1 MSGFEA
7 DYFDG
12 LSARNHLVQLTISQG
27 HLHWSSNDV
36 VGSAPLDQLRWDPAV
51 GQTHAL
57 IHLSDGGLFRLH
69 DRSLGAHWA
78 QADGIGMERWARVL
92 ESRMLYALG
101 ALLVACALVF
111 SGLRWGVPV
120 AAKAVAAVVPDALVQ
135 IMGEQSLQVLEGVWL
150 APSKLPEQRQQ
161 ALAKQ
166 LQDLCARTDCPLYK
180 LLFRQGKRIGA
191 NAMALPGGSMVV
203 TDELILLAQHDEE
216 IMAVLAHELGH
227 VHAQHG
233 LRLALQSLGAG
244 VILVA
249 ITGDVGS
256 VSDVAAGLPAL
267 LLQTGYSRIMERE
280 ADDFAL
286 EWLQSVCVTPQ
297 RFSDILRHLDQ
308 QPGETGLMD
317 SHPGTAE
324 RMRRFSQAS
333 AC

>member
-1 MSGFEA
+1 VSGYKA

-12 LSARNHLVQLTISQG
+12 LSARNHGVQLTISHGQ
-27 HLHWSSNDV
+27 LHWSSEAM

-57 IHLSDGGLFRLH
+57 IHLSDGGFFRVY
-69 DRSLGAHWA
+69 DRSLGANWA
-78 QADGIGMERWARVL
+78 QAHGIGLERWARVL

-101 ALLVACALVF
+101 ALMVACALVY

-120 AAKAVAAVVPDALVQ
+120 AAKAVAAVVPPALVQ
-135 IMGEQSLQVLEGVWL
+135 IVGEQSLQVLEGLWL
-150 APSKLPEQRQQ
+150 APSKLPEHRQQ

-166 LQDLCARTDCPLYK
+166 LQDLCARTNCPTYQ

-191 NAMALPGGSMVV
+191 NAMALPGGTVVV

-233 LRLALQSLGAG
+233 LRLTLQSLGAG
-244 VILVA
+244 VILVV

-267 LLQTGYSRIMERE
+267 LLQTGYSRSMERE

-286 EWLQSVCVTPQ
+286 NWLQSACVSPH
-297 RFSDILRHLDQ
+297 RFADILQRLDKQ
-308 QPGETGLMD
+308 AGETGLMD

-324 RMRRFSQAS
+324 RIRQFSHAL

>member
-1 MSGFEA
+1 MSAFEA

-12 LSARNHLVQLTISQG
+12 LSARGHVVQLTISRGQ
-27 HLHWSSNDV
+27 LHWSCEAMA
-36 VGSAPLDQLRWDPAV
+36 GSAPLDQLRWDPAV
-51 GQTHAL
+51 GQTHAI
-57 IHLSDGGLFRLH
+57 IHLNDGGFFRVH

-78 QADGIGMERWARVL
+78 QADGVGLERWARVL
-92 ESRMLYALG
+92 EGRMRYALG
-101 ALLVACALVF
+101 ALLVASALVF
-111 SGLRWGVPV
+111 SGLRWGVPA
-120 AAKAVAAVVPDALVQ
+120 AAKAVAAVLPDALVQ
-135 IMGEQSLQVLEGVWL
+135 IVGEQSLQVLESMWL

-166 LQDLCARTDCPLYK
+166 LQDLCARTSCPPYK

-191 NAMALPGGSMVV
+191 NAMALPGGTVVV
-203 TDELILLAQHDEE
+203 TDELILLAGHDEE
-216 IMAVLAHELGH
+216 TLAVLAHELGH
-227 VHAQHG
+227 VDAQHG

-267 LLQTGYSRIMERE
+267 LLQTGYSRSMERE

-286 EWLQSVCVTPQ
+286 HWLQSVCVSPQ
-297 RFSDILRHLDQ
+297 RFADILQRLDK

-324 RMRRFSQAS
+324 RIRQFSRAS